1 MNIDKTQTAPP
12 DTREIPPPPGGGS
25 WTFDRDNW
33 EWVSND
39 PVPAPTEETPAAAVE
54 YDGTANQE

>member
-1 MNIDKTQTAPP
+1 MTIDKTQAAP
-12 DTREIPPPPGGGS
+12 TEREIPTPRGGGS
-25 WTFDRDNW
+25 WTFDQAAW

-39 PVPAPTEETPAAAVE
+39 PVPVPTDETPAAAVE